1 MSSIKDMFTSRFD
14 DGVLIQFDYSQLEV
28 IGLAWLSGDE
38 ALKKDITSGL
48 DMHCLS
54 ASFISDY
61 TYNEIYKA
69 HKAGDV
75 DMSALRKRAKPLGFL
90 VQYGGA
96 AGLMAH
102 QTGLPKKLCQQF
114 IDRYYAR
121 YVGVEIWQE
130 TVAADVL
137 RNRKMSSYMVGGM
150 SAGSSMITSPTGR
163 RYTFIEQAAPSWMG
177 KKLSFSPTQMKNFKV
192 QGFATGDVVP
202 MMLGR
207 VNRLLKRD
215 FPEVMLVNTTHDSVM
230 LDSPPVTK
238 RGGLIIQ
245 TQELL
250 ESAPQVLKEVFDID
264 FDMKLPVDVEMG
276 PTWGTLK

>member
-38 ALKKDITSGL
+38 QLKADIRGGL

-69 HKAGDV
+69 HKAGDA

-114 IDRYYAR
+114 IGRYYTR
-121 YVGVEIWQE
+121 YRVVEEWQE
-130 TVAADVL
+130 RVAHDVL
-137 RNRKMSSYMVGGM
+137 RNRTMSSHMVNGM
-150 SAGSSMITSPTGR
+150 SAASSMITSPTGR
-163 RYTFIEQAAPSWMG
+163 RYTFIEQAPPAWMG

-192 QGFATGDVVP
+192 QGLP
-202 MMLGR
+202 R
-207 VNRLLKRD
+207 VTW
-215 FPEVMLVNTTHDSVM
+215 FP
-230 LDSPPVTK
+230 
-238 RGGLIIQ
+238 
-245 TQELL
+245 
-250 ESAPQVLKEVFDID
+250 
-264 FDMKLPVDVEMG
+264 
-276 PTWGTLK
+276 